1 MPISTDRAEATA
13 AMMDIAADIGRQ
25 GSPFTIP
32 TRPGQPRVR
41 LDEAIE
47 PGDLRGF
54 LIALGLVCG
63 LIALFGFS
71 VLPRY

>member
-1 MPISTDRAEATA
+1 MPISTSRAEAAA
-13 AMMDIAADIGRQ
+13 AMMDIAGDAGAQ
-25 GSPFTIP
+25 GSPITIP
-32 TRPGQPRVR
+32 TRPGQPVR
-41 LDEAIE
+41 LDEVIE